1 MTAGVF
7 AHPPELDRQGGPA
20 VHRQIERW
28 LTGAI
33 DEGNLQPAEKLPTES
48 VLARFFGVSRMTLRQ
63 ALSVLDQRGVLVRR
77 QGRGG
82 GTFVARPRIDCDLTG
97 LTGFTEQLRRA
108 NLYAEATVISATTVR
123 PSDVVAAAL
132 GLGPDEAAHRIV
144 RVRSTGGLPL
154 ALEHS
159 YLPAAVFPG
168 LPDMPLT
175 GSLYEL
181 LAQRFDRQPVTATE
195 SLDPVIADPRAA
207 TLLGTTPGAA
217 LLLVQRTASTAAG
230 LPVEFA
236 RDVFRPDRV
245 RITVRSGLAARGD

>member
-1 MTAGVF
+1 MAPGVF
-7 AHPPELDRQGGPA
+7 GNPPELERRGGPA

-33 DEGNLQPAEKLPTES
+33 GEGGLGPDEKLPTES

-63 ALSVLDQRGVLVRR
+63 ALSVLAERGVLVRR

-82 GTFVARPRIDCDLTG
+82 GTFVARPRIECDLTG

-108 NLYAEATVISATTVR
+108 NLHAEATVVSATTVR
-123 PSDVVAAAL
+123 PAEAVASAL
-132 GLGPDEAAHRIV
+132 GLGQDESAHRIV
-144 RVRSTGGLPL
+144 RVRSSAGLPL

-168 LPDMPLT
+168 LLEMPLT

-181 LAQRFDRQPVTATE
+181 LAQRFDRQPVTAIE
-195 SLDPVIADPRAA
+195 SLDPVIADPSTA
-207 TLLGTTPGAA
+207 TLLGTSPGAA
-217 LLLVQRTASTAAG
+217 LMLVQRTASTSAG

-245 RITVRSGLAARGD
+245 RITVRSGLAARED